1 MTWSAIWRQL
11 GRPIST
17 RCPVRRSTLLMVV
30 AFLVLGNLYLEV
42 RTPSVTS
49 LPATNGIAPV
59 TTTTSVSPDTTDTT
73 SSTTSV
79 TGPTT
84 VPAAEPGSTSTTTTT
99 TATARA
105 STTSTTVPG
114 AATNPSLDPTTSTV
128 DPG

>member
-1 MTWSAIWRQL
+1 MTWGAIWRQL

-84 VPAAEPGSTSTTTTT
+84 VPAAEAGSTSTTPT

-128 DPG
+128 NPG

>member
-59 TTTTSVSPDTTDTT
+59 TTTTDVSPDTTDTT
-73 SSTTSV
+73 SSSTSV

-84 VPAAEPGSTSTTTTT
+84 VPAAEAGSTSTTPT

-105 STTSTTVPG
+105 STTSTTVQG